1 MNISKSM
8 PGSLTLLAL
17 LISGNVLAGSEPS
30 LPSSNM
36 IGLSSHD
43 VADEPGADDSART
56 GGATGSPEQ
65 GESSPDA
72 LEQAIALARDGHNPH
87 YVDSSNTRTT
97 FRSFPMQPI
106 DSSDLAQISLLDA
119 LTDERLESDD
129 LTLNLD
135 DREFQKALLNNT
147 LPFTSGNLT
156 WSVDTSNY
164 FVDAEL

>member
-17 LISGNVLAGSEPS
+17 LISGNVLAGSEPP
-30 LPSSNM
+30 LPSGNM
-36 IGLSSHD
+36 IGLSTHD
-43 VADEPGADDSART
+43 AADEPGANAGTRT

-65 GESSPDA
+65 EESSPDA
-72 LEQAIALARDGHNPH
+72 LEQAIAQARDGHNPH

-119 LTDERLESDD
+119 LTDERLASDD

-147 LPFTSGNLT
+147 LPFANNNLT
-156 WSVDTSNY
+156 WVCRRQQ
-164 FVDAEL
+164 LLRGC